1 MQNLINNL
9 IENKGNNYFEF
20 YCNSNNPVRHL
31 KEQTSSVPDKS
42 GLYLVFSK
50 KRNDEFCESCAHLNY
65 EIELERNEL
74 LYFGK
79 AGGVTN
85 KGRII
90 RQGLNGRINNVISDS
105 SRNLKDIKRANY
117 WNIVMNDFNFIKF
130 IIIYYEHDNPQV
142 VENTIYNFLDE
153 SNLKY
158 PLMNKRRGR

>member
-1 MQNLINNL
+1 M
-9 IENKGNNYFEF
+9 
-20 YCNSNNPVRHL
+20 
-31 KEQTSSVPDKS
+31 
-42 GLYLVFSK
+42 
-50 KRNDEFCESCAHLNY
+50 NY

-79 AGGVTN
+79 AGGLTN

-90 RQGLNGRINNVISDS
+90 IQGLKGRINNVISDS